1 MIYLL
6 LSILSS
12 SVIFVIFKLYKRYDI
27 NTLQAII
34 INYFIA
40 CAVGFFGY
48 IKNIDVTRIPSESWF
63 PGTLVL
69 GALFIT
75 VFNLAAIT
83 TQRSGLSVVSV
94 ATKMSVAI
102 PVLAGII
109 LYNESTGPL
118 KIIGIILALAAVYL
132 TSVKNKDG
140 IKIKRKNL
148 IFPFLVFLGSGIID
162 ASIKYLET
170 SYVSETDVAVFSSTI
185 FAVAGII
192 GTLILIGQGATGKLK
207 ITGRNILG
215 GIALGIP
222 NYFSIYFLVMA
233 LRTPGFESSMVFTVN
248 NVSIVMVSTILG
260 IILFKETLLRKNW
273 VGILLAIISILLV
286 ANSANYTF

>member
-12 SVIFVIFKLYKRYDI
+12 TIIFVVFRLYKKYGV

-40 CAVGFFGY
+40 CTVGFFGY
-48 IKNIDVTRIPSESWF
+48 IESTEDLIRIPSESWF
-63 PGTLVL
+63 MGIIIL

-102 PVLAGII
+102 PVFCGIFI
-109 LYNESTGPL
+109 YNESLGFL
-118 KIIGIILALAAVYL
+118 KITGVILALVAVYL
-132 TSVKNKDG
+132 SSIKTKKG
-140 IKIKRKNL
+140 ISIKRENL
-148 IFPFLVFLGSGIID
+148 IFPLLVFIGSGVID
-162 ASIKYLET
+162 TTINYLENF
-170 SYVSETDVAVFSSTI
+170 YVSENDVGLFSSSI
-185 FAVAGII
+185 FGIAGII
-192 GTLILIGQGATGKLK
+192 GTLILIGQAFLGKLK
-207 ITGRNILG
+207 ITWRNIAG

-233 LRTPGFESSMVFTVN
+233 LRSPGYENSVIFTLNHVG
-248 NVSIVMVSTILG
+248 IVLASTILG
-260 IILFKETLLRKNW
+260 IVLFKEVLLKKNW
-273 VGILLAIISILLV
+273 IGIALAVLSIILV
-286 ANSANYTF
+286 ASSQ

>member
-12 SVIFVIFKLYKRYDI
+12 TVIFIVFRLYKKYGV

-34 INYFIA
+34 VNYFIA
-40 CAVGFFGY
+40 CIVGFFGY
-48 IKNIDVTRIPSESWF
+48 IESVDDIVRIPSEKWF
-63 PGTLVL
+63 FGTLIL

-102 PVLAGII
+102 PVFFGIFI
-109 LYNESTGPL
+109 YDESLGFL
-118 KIIGIILALAAVYL
+118 KISGILLALAAVYL
-132 TSVKNKDG
+132 SSIKTAKG
-140 IKIKRKNL
+140 IKITKRN
-148 IFPFLVFLGSGIID
+148 LVFPLLVFIGSGIID
-162 ASIKYLET
+162 TTINYLENF
-170 SYVSETDVAVFSSTI
+170 YVSETDVGLFSSSI
-185 FAVAGII
+185 FGIAGII
-192 GTLILIGQGATGKLK
+192 GITILIGQAVLGKLR
-207 ITGRNILG
+207 ITWKNIAG

-233 LRTPGFESSMVFTVN
+233 LRAPGIENSVIFTLNHVG
-248 NVSIVMVSTILG
+248 IVLASTILG
-260 IILFKETLLRKNW
+260 IILFKEVLLKKNW
-273 VGILLAIISILLV
+273 IGIALAVISIILV
-286 ANSANYTF
+286 ASSQ

>member
-12 SVIFVIFKLYKRYDI
+12 SVIFVIFKLYNKYNV

-34 INYFIA
+34 FNYFIA
-40 CAVGFFGY
+40 CLVGFFGY
-48 IKNIDVTRIPSESWF
+48 IRDVDITRIPSESWF
-63 PGTLVL
+63 PGTLIL
-69 GALFIT
+69 GALFII

-109 LYNESTGPL
+109 LYNESTGAL

-140 IKIKRKNL
+140 IKIKKKNL
-148 IFPFLVFLGSGIID
+148 IFPFLVFLGSGVID

-192 GTLILIGQGATGKLK
+192 GTLILIGQGALGKLK
-207 ITGRNILG
+207 VTGRNILG

-273 VGILLAIISILLV
+273 AGILLAIISILLV

>member
-12 SVIFVIFKLYKRYDI
+12 TVIFIVFRLYKKYGV

-34 INYFIA
+34 VNYFIA
-40 CAVGFFGY
+40 CIVGFFGY
-48 IKNIDVTRIPSESWF
+48 IESVDDIVRIPSEKWF
-63 PGTLVL
+63 LGTLIL

-102 PVLAGII
+102 PVFFGIFI
-109 LYNESTGPL
+109 YNESLGFL
-118 KIIGIILALAAVYL
+118 KVTGIILALAAVYL
-132 TSVKNKDG
+132 SSIKTKKG
-140 IKIKRKNL
+140 ISIKKENL
-148 IFPFLVFLGSGIID
+148 IFPLLVFVGSGIID
-162 ASIKYLET
+162 TTINYLENF
-170 SYVSETDVAVFSSTI
+170 YVSETDVGLFSSSI
-185 FAVAGII
+185 FGIAGII
-192 GTLILIGQGATGKLK
+192 GTAILIGQAVLGKLK
-207 ITGRNILG
+207 ITWKNIAG

-233 LRTPGFESSMVFTVN
+233 LRSPGFENSVIFTLNHVG
-248 NVSIVMVSTILG
+248 IVLASTILG
-260 IILFKETLLRKNW
+260 IVLFKEVLLKKNW
-273 VGILLAIISILLV
+273 IGIALAVISIILV
-286 ANSANYTF
+286 ASSQ